1 MLSLRLTLRVLL
13 AVTLPAL
20 WLGTVAGSVVNA
32 DPADEP
38 RLEVVG
44 LSDKAFML
52 TDANLTPS
60 GGEIKQCE
68 PRTIWVLYRGK
79 AVEDA
84 LAPFGYKVSATRD
97 GNPVKVKTSTT
108 GVLSATRTLFQ
119 MSYVLDDPARPGSYV
134 LTLTP
139 PTDEYPP
146 LEVAVRFTC

>member
-1 MLSLRLTLRVLL
+1 MLMLRTCLFAVLL
-13 AVTLPAL
+13 ALLVSTSAV
-20 WLGTVAGSVVNA
+20 GVVNA
-32 DPADEP
+32 EPGDEP

-44 LSDKAFML
+44 LSDKAFQL

-68 PRTIWVLYRGK
+68 PRTIWVLFKGK
-79 AVEDA
+79 AVEDV

-97 GNPVKVKTSTT
+97 GNPVKVKASTT

-134 LTLTP
+134 LTLTAP
-139 PTDEYPP
+139 SDDYPS